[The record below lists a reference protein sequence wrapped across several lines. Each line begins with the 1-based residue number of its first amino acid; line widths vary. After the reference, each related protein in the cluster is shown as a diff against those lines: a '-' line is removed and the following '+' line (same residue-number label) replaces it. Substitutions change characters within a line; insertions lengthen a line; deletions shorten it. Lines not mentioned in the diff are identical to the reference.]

1 MAIGTY
7 AALDNESKVF
17 DIVQM
22 DILDNI
28 AAPYPDV
35 VYIRVG
41 EPTPT
46 TVPNIGQ
53 KWDGDNNQFI

>member
-7 AALDNESKVF
+7 AALDNEGKVF
-17 DIVQM
+17 DIVEM

-28 AAPYPDV
+28 PAPYDNTE
-35 VYIRVG
+35 YIRVG

-46 TVPNIGQ
+46 PVPTIGQ
-53 KWDGDNNQFI
+53 MWDGNNNTFI

>member
-17 DIVQM
+17 DIVDM
-22 DILDNI
+22 DILDDI
-28 AAPYPDV
+28 PAPYEDI

-46 TVPNIGQ
+46 PVPTIGQ
-53 KWDGDNNQFI
+53 TWDGNNNTFI